1 VHIFAID
8 PQTQLL
14 TETAS
19 SPLPGFT
26 SVPALMLDPT
36 GPFMYQSDAT
46 GTSVQAF
53 QIDPLTGYFTAVA
66 GTTISA
72 PGVNGSYVFGIVPG
86 QQNLVGPQA
95 SLTPA
100 ALSLGNITIGT
111 VSPAQPIVLT
121 STGDQALTLTSISIG
136 GANGVLVVMVTCA
149 AASLGAHQM

>member
-53 QIDPLTGYFTAVA
+53 QIDPLTGYFTAVV
-66 GTTISA
+66 GTTRTSRS
-72 PGVNGSYVFGIVPG
+72 G
-86 QQNLVGPQA
+86 
-95 SLTPA
+95 
-100 ALSLGNITIGT
+100 LSVRRNRSC
-111 VSPAQPIVLT
+111 SPAREIRR
-121 STGDQALTLTSISIG
+121 
-136 GANGVLVVMVTCA
+136 
-149 AASLGAHQM
+149 